1 MQFQTIGKLIKHD
14 TYVHDADIKIERMTF
29 DILAQFSEFTMKS
42 P

>member
-1 MQFQTIGKLIKHD
+1 MQFQTVGKLFKHD
-14 TYVHDADIKIERMTF
+14 TYVHDADIKIERMPF